1 VTIYYVLVISILLL
15 NIIRKKGR
23 ISDKV
28 FSVLA
33 CTMFIIIVGFR
44 GKMVGADTWNYYD
57 SFYAYSDYSL
67 SEIIALNKNDF
78 GFFIFQWFIQY
89 LFHDFVFLNL
99 AAAIIFYVP
108 LAVFLH
114 ENSKDIG
121 LSYIIL
127 MAFNFFQFSMTGTRQ
142 TMAFGFAIWAIR
154 ESMKEKPKILKVFFW
169 VLIGTSFHRSCIIAL
184 LYPLLRTLANKKW
197 TAHSLLPLVC
207 LFFLFRSQITK
218 YAISVLAPEAYKG
231 YVEYVSGGG
240 TTTYVIFIFLL
251 FIGLFLLSKSEINR
265 YRKKRYY
272 LVLFGCAVA
281 MQALVIENSII
292 FRVVWY
298 FSIILTVYLPEVI
311 HSKRLTRQ
319 SQVLISM
326 VTYVGVLF
334 MYLNITIASANVVPY
349 QFFMN

>member
-1 VTIYYVLVISILLL
+1 MTIYYVLVISILLL
-15 NIIRKKGR
+15 NSIRKKGG

-28 FSVLA
+28 FSVLV

-57 SFYAYSDYSL
+57 SFYVYSDYSL
-67 SEIIALNKNDF
+67 SEIITLNKHDF
-78 GFFIFQWFIQY
+78 GFFIFQWLIEY

-99 AAAIIFYVP
+99 AVAIIFYVP
-108 LAVFLH
+108 LTVFLY

-154 ESMKEKPKILKVFFW
+154 ESIKEKPKILKVFFW
-169 VLIGTSFHRSCIIAL
+169 VLIGTSFHGSCIITL
-184 LYPLLRTLANKKW
+184 LYPLVRTLINRKW
-197 TAHSLLPLVC
+197 TIYSLIPLVSF
-207 LFFLFRSQITK
+207 FFLFRSQITN
-218 YAISVLAPEAYKG
+218 YSISVLAPEAYKE
-231 YVEYVSGGG
+231 YVGYVSGGG
-240 TTTYVIFIFLL
+240 ITTYVIFIFLL
-251 FIGLFLLSKSEINR
+251 IIGLLLLPESKINI
-265 YRKKRYY
+265 YSKRKYY

-298 FSIILTVYLPEVI
+298 FSIILTVYLPELI
-311 HSKRLTRQ
+311 HSERLTRQ
-319 SQVLISM
+319 SQVLVSIA
-326 VTYVGVLF
+326 TYAGVLF

-349 QFFMN
+349 QFFIN